1 MILCIELLRK
11 ILFFVSK
18 EFAPIIPKERQDTSN
33 YHTRLDS
40 TRRSCMTAQHLTS
53 PPLRCQNGSGVSSEA
68 PFHRIHPTS
77 LRQLD
82 SSTTRQLDPP
92 SGTAPQGTTPAL
104 RGSNVGA
111 PPGPPRP
118 ASQSENKKW
127 KTIQRCPKLR
137 SHTPKSIPSQE
148 LCAYCLLG
156 QGCWVH
162 KFGGPF
168 SSRTYY
174 TQCRSGLRAACA
186 SSLVP

>member
-11 ILFFVSK
+11 ILFFVSR

-40 TRRSCMTAQHLTS
+40 TRRSCMTTQHLTS

-68 PFHRIHPTS
+68 PFHRIHPTA
-77 LRQLD
+77 LQLD
-82 SSTTRQLDPP
+82 SSTTRLDP
-92 SGTAPQGTTPAL
+92 SGTSPQGTTPAL

-118 ASQSENKKW
+118 ASSENKKW

-137 SHTPKSIPSQE
+137 SHTPKIHPVPRTLRILLVGSR
-148 LCAYCLLG
+148 LLG
-156 QGCWVH
+156 TQVWWTI
-162 KFGGPF
+162 FF
-168 SSRTYY
+168 TYLLH
-174 TQCRSGLRAACA
+174 S
-186 SSLVP
+186 V